1 MALKVLLV
9 DDSAVMRKMITRTLR
24 QAGIDLGEV
33 LEASNG
39 VEALEVLTGHV
50 VDLILCDWNMPEM
63 DGLTFLKEARKQYQ
77 TPVVM
82 LTTESS
88 QEKISEAMAAGA
100 NAYISKPF
108 TPEKIG
114 TSLSQVLGT

>member
-1 MALKVLLV
+1 MPYRVLLV
-9 DDSAVMRKMITRTLR
+9 DDSAVMRKMVTRTLR
-24 QAGIDLGEV
+24 QSGLQLSEV

-39 VEALEVLTGHV
+39 LEALDVLTNEV

-63 DGLTFLKEARKQYQ
+63 DGITFLREARKQYQ

-88 QEKISEAMAAGA
+88 QEKVNEAMNAGA
-100 NAYISKPF
+100 NGYVSKPC

-114 TSLSQVLGT
+114 DSLNAVLED